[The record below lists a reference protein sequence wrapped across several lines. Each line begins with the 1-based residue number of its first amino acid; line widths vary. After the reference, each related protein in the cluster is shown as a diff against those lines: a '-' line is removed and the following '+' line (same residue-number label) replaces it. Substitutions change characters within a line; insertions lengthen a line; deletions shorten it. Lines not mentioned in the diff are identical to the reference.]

1 MLTLILTLQSL
12 FFFSSFYSSP
22 PLLSPSSFTL
32 LIPCPPH
39 PILFSFLILSS
50 SYSLS
55 SLLTFSPTP
64 FSLLLC
70 YLYPLHSSHHTACAP
85 SNCLP
90 ANCLWQPAS
99 VHGPS
104 CHAWGTDVLPWRVP
118 PSLSSVCATTTASSS
133 TR

>member
-32 LIPCPPH
+32 LIPCPPC
-39 PILFSFLILSS
+39 PILSSFLILSS

-55 SLLTFSPTP
+55 SLPFSPTP
-64 FSLLLC
+64 FSLLL
-70 YLYPLHSSHHTACAP
+70 YYPYPLHSSHHTACAP

-90 ANCLWQPAS
+90 AHCLWQPAS

-104 CHAWGTDVLPWRVP
+104 YHAWGTDVLSWRVP